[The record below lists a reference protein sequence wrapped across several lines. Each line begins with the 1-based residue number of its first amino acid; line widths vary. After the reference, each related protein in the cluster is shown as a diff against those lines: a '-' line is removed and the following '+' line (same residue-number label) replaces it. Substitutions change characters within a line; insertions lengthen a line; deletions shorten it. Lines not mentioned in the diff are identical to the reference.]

1 MRLLV
6 ATTNR
11 GKLAEYRELLAG
23 LRLELID
30 LSTAGIN
37 DEISET
43 GSTFAENA
51 EIKASGYA
59 QISGLVTLADDSG
72 VEVLALRSEPGIV
85 SARYGGA
92 GLDDVARY
100 RLVLDKLAAVP
111 THERQARFVCAI
123 AIATPGGTAQLF
135 DGSINGMI
143 AFAPCGTQGF
153 GYDPI
158 FLLPDRGLTMA
169 ELPPEEK
176 NRLSHRAQAAQKAYP
191 LLEKLVT
198 DTPDRNPSGTY

>member
-11 GKLAEYRELLAG
+11 GKLAEYRKLLAG
-23 LRLELID
+23 LQVELID
-30 LSTAGIN
+30 LSTAGIS
-37 DEISET
+37 DEIAET

-51 EIKASGYA
+51 EIKANGYA
-59 QISGLVTLADDSG
+59 RISGLLTLADDSG
-72 VEVLALRSEPGIV
+72 LEVLALGGEPGV
-85 SARYGGA
+85 LSARYGGA

-100 RLVLDKLAAVP
+100 RLVLDNLAAVP
-111 THERQARFVCAI
+111 MHERQARFVCAI
-123 AIATPGGTAQLF
+123 VIATPGGTAQLV
-135 DGSINGMI
+135 DGSIDGMI
-143 AFAPCGTQGF
+143 TFAPRGTHGF

-176 NRLSHRAQAAQKAYP
+176 NRLSHRARAAHKAYP
-191 LLEKLVT
+191 LIEKLVT
-198 DTPDRNPSGTY
+198 NTFDRNRSETH